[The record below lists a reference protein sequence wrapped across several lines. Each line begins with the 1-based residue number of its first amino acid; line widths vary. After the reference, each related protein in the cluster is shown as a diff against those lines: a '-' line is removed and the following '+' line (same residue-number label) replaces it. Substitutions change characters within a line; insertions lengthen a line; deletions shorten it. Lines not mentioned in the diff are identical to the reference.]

1 MAAKKT
7 KEDLGFE
14 QSLERLEVI
23 VEKLESGELALD
35 ESLKLFKEGVELSK
49 YCSSKLSTVQQEVKK
64 VVVDNKGAFTLESF
78 TGEEE

>member
-49 YCSSKLSTVQQEVKK
+49 YCSSKLSAVQQEVKK

>member
-14 QSLERLEVI
+14 QSLERLEII

-78 TGEEE
+78 AGEEE

>member
-23 VEKLESGELALD
+23 VEKLESGELTLD

-49 YCSSKLSTVQQEVKK
+49 YCSSKLSAVQQEVKK
-64 VVVDNKGAFTLESF
+64 VVVDNKGTFTLESF

>member
-14 QSLERLEVI
+14 QSLERLEII

-64 VVVDNKGAFTLESF
+64 VVVDN
-78 TGEEE
+78 

>member
-14 QSLERLEVI
+14 QSLERLEII

-64 VVVDNKGAFTLESF
+64 VVVNNKGAFTLESF

>member
-14 QSLERLEVI
+14 KSLERLEVI

-35 ESLKLFKEGVELSK
+35 ESLNLFKEGVELSK
-49 YCSSKLSTVQQEVKK
+49 YCSSKLSAVQQEVKK

>member
-14 QSLERLEVI
+14 QSLERLEII

-49 YCSSKLSTVQQEVKK
+49 YCSSKLSTAQQEVKK

>member
-14 QSLERLEVI
+14 QSLERLEII

-49 YCSSKLSTVQQEVKK
+49 YCSSKLTAVQQEVKK

>member
-14 QSLERLEVI
+14 QSLERLEII

>member
-49 YCSSKLSTVQQEVKK
+49 YCSSKLSAVQQEVKK
-64 VVVDNKGAFTLESF
+64 VVVDNKGTFTLESF

>member
-23 VEKLESGELALD
+23 VEKLESGELTLD

-49 YCSSKLSTVQQEVKK
+49 YCSSKLSAVQQEVKK

>member
-14 QSLERLEVI
+14 QSLERLEII

-49 YCSSKLSTVQQEVKK
+49 YCSSKLNTVQQEVKK

>member
-14 QSLERLEVI
+14 QSLERLEII

-49 YCSSKLSTVQQEVKK
+49 YCSSKLSAVQQEVKK